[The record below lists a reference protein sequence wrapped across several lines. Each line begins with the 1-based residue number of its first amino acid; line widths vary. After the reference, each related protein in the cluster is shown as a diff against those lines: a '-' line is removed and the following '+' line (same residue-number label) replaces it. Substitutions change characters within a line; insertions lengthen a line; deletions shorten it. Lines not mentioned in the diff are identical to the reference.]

1 MKRARLAI
9 AAIATTGFAVVA
21 YATPLQTPLALDDC
35 IRVVRGWNG
44 WEVGHRDL
52 GAGRVAFAETWSA
65 EGVYTDIYV
74 SDCETGESLRTRT
87 RQELMS
93 EAPPFDR
100 TRRAVEVVDRH
111 ARRHPALFGI
121 DMLAEELSGIGEGT
135 TTFVT
140 PDELCACAA
149 FYPELRGD
157 RTPFAF
163 R

>member
-1 MKRARLAI
+1 M
-9 AAIATTGFAVVA
+9 
-21 YATPLQTPLALDDC
+21 
-35 IRVVRGWNG
+35 RGWNG
-44 WEVGHRDL
+44 WEGGHRDL

-93 EAPPFDR
+93 DAPPFDR

-135 TTFVT
+135 ATFVT